1 MKTKLLLS
9 LALALL
15 FGSISGQNVRAYL
28 NYAAFNTPDN
38 NPYLETYLNVDG
50 QSIQYQQLPNGNWQ
64 GQINIQVIFTMNDSI
79 VDFAKYNLF
88 SPETKDTIN
97 QTNMID
103 VQRYPLPEGKYKMLL
118 TLIDHLKPADTLSSM
133 VEIEVD
139 FPTGQ
144 MQFSDIE
151 LLSSFKQGGSGPMLK
166 NGYTLTPFVF
176 NYFPQEENQLSFYLE
191 LYHSLAVLGDQPY
204 LLSYYIRPFE
214 VDKKMDEYY
223 KMKKTKSEAVNVV
236 MSSFDISQLPSG
248 NYLLVVEARDRNNT
262 LLTQKELFFQRH
274 NANLEFNLNS
284 LMVLS
289 TENSF
294 AGRITNRDT
303 LVQYIKYLNPISTQ
317 LEQQYTKTQLN
328 TADVATMQ
336 KYFLNFWI
344 QRNEI
349 NPELAWQEYLV
360 LVDQANHNFKSVAL
374 PGYETDRGRVY
385 LQYGPPNVKSENYNE
400 PAAYPYEIWQYYQ
413 LGDQHDKKFVFYS
426 HDMVTNDFQLIHS
439 NAIGEL
445 NNYRWQTVIYRRTWD
460 PYSLDDDMIPDTYGG
475 GATQNYLQPGSR

>member
-15 FGSISGQNVRAYL
+15 FGSLSGQNVRAYL

-103 VQRYPLPEGKYKMLL
+103 VQRYPLPQGKYKMLL
-118 TLIDHLKPADTLSSM
+118 TLIDHLKPADTVSSM

-176 NYFPQEENQLSFYLE
+176 NYFPQKEN
-191 LYHSLAVLGDQPY
+191 
-204 LLSYYIRPFE
+204 
-214 VDKKMDEYY
+214 
-223 KMKKTKSEAVNVV
+223 
-236 MSSFDISQLPSG
+236 
-248 NYLLVVEARDRNNT
+248 
-262 LLTQKELFFQRH
+262 
-274 NANLEFNLNS
+274 
-284 LMVLS
+284 
-289 TENSF
+289 
-294 AGRITNRDT
+294 
-303 LVQYIKYLNPISTQ
+303 
-317 LEQQYTKTQLN
+317 
-328 TADVATMQ
+328 
-336 KYFLNFWI
+336 
-344 QRNEI
+344 
-349 NPELAWQEYLV
+349 
-360 LVDQANHNFKSVAL
+360 
-374 PGYETDRGRVY
+374 
-385 LQYGPPNVKSENYNE
+385 
-400 PAAYPYEIWQYYQ
+400 
-413 LGDQHDKKFVFYS
+413 
-426 HDMVTNDFQLIHS
+426 
-439 NAIGEL
+439 
-445 NNYRWQTVIYRRTWD
+445 
-460 PYSLDDDMIPDTYGG
+460 
-475 GATQNYLQPGSR
+475 